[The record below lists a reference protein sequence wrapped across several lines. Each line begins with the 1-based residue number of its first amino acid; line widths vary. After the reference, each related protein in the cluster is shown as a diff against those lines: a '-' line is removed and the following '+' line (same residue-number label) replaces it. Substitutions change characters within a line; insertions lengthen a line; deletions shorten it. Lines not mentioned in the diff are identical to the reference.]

1 MTNYKYTLPPPN
13 ITFNDN
19 LDSEQTFTVD
29 ISVSDL
35 IDEEEDQL
43 SFDFTTNNTT
53 SITLTDYQNKTLDID
68 RIEDMAEEYPALDK
82 AWRTFKSFYDL
93 CKDEYALKVNDNDW
107 KKNYSQDPKYYDF

>member
-29 ISVSDL
+29 VSDL
-35 IDEEEDQL
+35 IDEEDQL